1 MFLPTN
7 VRYSLRFLI
16 ELKKTNEPI
25 SLKKVSQITKIS
37 ENYLKQLA
45 AKLERHG
52 IVEGKKGPHGGY
64 KILKTDVS
72 LKDLIGIFTEGI
84 KLAPCVQGDFVCTLV
99 QNCPSTKMW
108 QEANKAI
115 EKLFEDIKLENF

>member
-16 ELKKTNEPI
+16 ELKKTNNPI
-25 SLKKVSQITKIS
+25 SLKKISQTTKIS

-45 AKLERHG
+45 ATLEKHA

-72 LKDLIGIFTEGI
+72 LKNLIDIFTEGI
-84 KLAPCVQGDFVCTLV
+84 KLAPCTQGGFVCTLIE
-99 QNCPSTKMW
+99 NCPSTKMW
-108 QEANKAI
+108 QETNKAI

>member
-16 ELKKTNEPI
+16 ELRKSQKLQ
-25 SLKKVSQITKIS
+25 SLKTISDTTKIS

-45 AKLERHG
+45 AKLEKHG

-64 KILKTDVS
+64 KILKNDVS
-72 LKDLIGIFTEGI
+72 LKELIDIFTQGI
-84 KLAPCVQGDFVCTLV
+84 KLAPCTQEGFVCALIE
-99 QNCPSTKMW
+99 NCPSTKMW
-108 QEANKAI
+108 QEANKTI
-115 EKLFEDIKLENF
+115 ETLFENIKLENF

>member
-16 ELKKTNEPI
+16 ELKKSDKPL
-25 SLKKVSQITKIS
+25 SLKNISQTTKIS

-45 AKLERHG
+45 AKLEKHG

-64 KILKTDVS
+64 RILKTNVS
-72 LKDLIGIFTEGI
+72 LKDLIDIFTEGI
-84 KLAPCVQGDFVCTLV
+84 KLAPCVQDGFVCTLI
-99 QNCPSTKMW
+99 QNCPSTNMW
-108 QEANKAI
+108 QETNKAI

>member
-16 ELKKTNEPI
+16 ELKKSDKPL
-25 SLKKVSQITKIS
+25 SLKNVSQTTKIS

-45 AKLERHG
+45 AKLEKHG

-64 KILKTDVS
+64 KILKTNVS
-72 LKDLIGIFTEGI
+72 LKDLIDIFTEGI
-84 KLAPCVQGDFVCTLV
+84 KLAPCTQDGFVCALID
-99 QNCPSTKMW
+99 NCPSTKMW
-108 QEANKAI
+108 QEANKTI
-115 EKLFEDIKLENF
+115 EKLFESIKLENF

>member
-16 ELKKTNEPI
+16 ELKKTNNPI
-25 SLKKVSQITKIS
+25 SLKKISETTKIS

-45 AKLERHG
+45 ATLEKHA

-72 LKDLIGIFTEGI
+72 LKDLIDIFTEGI
-84 KLAPCVQGDFVCTLV
+84 KLAPCTQGGFVCTLIE
-99 QNCPSTKMW
+99 NCPSTKMW
-108 QEANKAI
+108 QETNKAI